1 VIRAALLGLVLPWA
15 QAGLKPGVYE
25 ALQVNRQPLPM
36 TDQVVGDD
44 GYTHAVRL
52 HDMTIRLRPNGR
64 FVAALS
70 YRRAILTRGERIEQ
84 ARLQNETWQGT
95 YTRTG
100 AALRFVPEK
109 NSDRSVEPF
118 DGSVDGD
125 RIRVAFDYDIVTR
138 KRYMLDLRHNPDI
151 W

>member
-1 VIRAALLGLVLPWA
+1 MLLAAALALPAQQGLRT
-15 QAGLKPGVYE
+15 GVYE
-25 ALQVNRQPLPM
+25 AVRVNQAALPM
-36 TDQVVGDD
+36 TDRVVGDD

-52 HDMTIRLRPNGR
+52 HEMTIRLRPNGR

-84 ARLQNETWQGT
+84 ARLQNDTWQGS

-100 AALRFVPEK
+100 RALRFVPEK
-109 NSDRSVEPF
+109 NGDRGVEPF
-118 DGSVDGD
+118 EGTVSGD
-125 RIRVAFDYDIVTR
+125 RITVGFDYDIVTR
-138 KRYMLDLRHNPDI
+138 KRYALELRHNPDI